1 MLFRLARAVRHLP
14 VRALSAV
21 VVLLAFGW
29 ATSLWARF
37 EHLSHLSRTAAA
49 LLAGGVLMV
58 WWMRNLAPVVSTGA
72 WVARRDR
79 ASQHAGGVA
88 TWMDVGEL
96 AGTTAMRRRATVL
109 RPSLRRRPYLLRR
122 FTPVTAYATRMVI
135 TGPIP
140 VGNTIWSACEEVT
153 LRLGGPRSG
162 KSLSLACHGLDAPG
176 ALLVTS
182 SRKDLLEH
190 TERTRARK
198 GRVDVFNPT
207 GLGALPST
215 VRWSVLAGCTD
226 YATALRRA
234 ADLIPEGGSSEGE
247 RWDAQARGLLAVL
260 MHAAA
265 LQGSNLRTVLDW
277 ISPADALAREQIL
290 QALAE
295 SSATN
300 ERALASDVRSIYATN
315 ERTLTSIT
323 TTMLPALR
331 WLNDTTAAEI
341 GDANLDD
348 PDFLDVE
355 LFVARKRDSLY
366 LIGRDGGAKTLLGA
380 LTAEVA
386 HQVRMIAAAAPDGRL
401 DPPMTALL
409 DEAPL
414 TCGPIPL
421 HDWTADMGGRGFTI
435 HIAAQSIAQL
445 RDTWGRDRAEAILGN
460 TASLLLFGGLKNAD
474 DLQDA
479 VTLCGTRF
487 MALDPDDNRPMPVMT
502 AHEIS
507 ELAPGTALVLRNGLR
522 PVVGRAPS
530 VLDRRDPV
538 LAPALAAAWRQ
549 LNALVDDL
557 AERIAARR
565 KVAVPAFAEIS
576 QRGADDGGVA

>member
-1 MLFRLARAVRHLP
+1 M
-14 VRALSAV
+14 
-21 VVLLAFGW
+21 
-29 ATSLWARF
+29 
-37 EHLSHLSRTAAA
+37 
-49 LLAGGVLMV
+49 
-58 WWMRNLAPVVSTGA
+58 
-72 WVARRDR
+72 
-79 ASQHAGGVA
+79 
-88 TWMDVGEL
+88 
-96 AGTTAMRRRATVL
+96 L

-122 FTPVTAYATRMVI
+122 FTPVTAYATRLV
-135 TGPIP
+135 TAGPIP

-190 TERTRARK
+190 TERARARK

-207 GLGALPST
+207 GLGGLPST

-265 LQGSNLRTVLDW
+265 LQGGNLRTVLDW

-295 SSATN
+295 SGAAN

-355 LFVARKRDSLY
+355 LVRRPQTGLPLPDRPRRRRPHPPRRPHRR
-366 LIGRDGGAKTLLGA
+366 GRPPGPDDRRRRTGWAAGSADDGAT
-380 LTAEVA
+380 
-386 HQVRMIAAAAPDGRL
+386 
-401 DPPMTALL
+401 
-409 DEAPL
+409 
-414 TCGPIPL
+414 
-421 HDWTADMGGRGFTI
+421 GRGAVDVWADP
-435 HIAAQSIAQL
+435 AA
-445 RDTWGRDRAEAILGN
+445 R
-460 TASLLLFGGLKNAD
+460 
-474 DLQDA
+474 
-479 VTLCGTRF
+479 
-487 MALDPDDNRPMPVMT
+487 
-502 AHEIS
+502 
-507 ELAPGTALVLRNGLR
+507 
-522 PVVGRAPS
+522 
-530 VLDRRDPV
+530 LDRRHG
-538 LAPALAAAWRQ
+538 R
-549 LNALVDDL
+549 
-557 AERIAARR
+557 
-565 KVAVPAFAEIS
+565 
-576 QRGADDGGVA
+576 